1 MSNVG
6 VLKLLSLLY
15 CLFCIFDSLETLTEC
30 VCVYGAYLFVPENP
44 NIIMSTSIQYAAR
57 IWKKLAKIASSAVL
71 LYKKNSGSFPAR
83 AGECAFNCCDNYRS
97 NFVRLSKCSRE
108 GKQPLVKQQSLC
120 SLTTQFDTP
129 LSQNRW
135 RCWGTDQFLTVCTWL
150 PWEASRLFSCVTP
163 VSFLWML
170 RHDSTFMYSVFANI
184 LNSDAHRNILFGEY
198 NVNLIVGPQTPCFGS
213 IVSWFF
219 QSFTKFNLTQMKA
232 HQVGEILSSFSY
244 TSN

>member
-1 MSNVG
+1 M
-6 VLKLLSLLY
+6 
-15 CLFCIFDSLETLTEC
+15 
-30 VCVYGAYLFVPENP
+30 
-44 NIIMSTSIQYAAR
+44 Q
-57 IWKKLAKIASSAVL
+57 
-71 LYKKNSGSFPAR
+71 
-83 AGECAFNCCDNYRS
+83 
-97 NFVRLSKCSRE
+97 LSKCSRE

-198 NVNLIVGPQTPCFGS
+198 NINLIVGPQTEWLKANES
-213 IVSWFF
+213 SSSWRNIILFF
-219 QSFTKFNLTQMKA
+219 IHVKLNMAYDPLIIFDAMNFDKLF
-232 HQVGEILSSFSY
+232 V
-244 TSN
+244 